1 MVATLP
7 GHTRTHLSCRSSPHP
22 RGAISR
28 AVTRRRLIRQYS
40 VQAQAA
46 VSPFAKPRQ
55 DKPAGDSWR
64 RHRARERQHAV
75 DVVPGRCRR
84 RPSSHPVPLL
94 YSTVTACTVYSSRRR
109 AAPTCICEGCSLQY
123 LRLHSAVKTASSC
136 DRPLAPFCRASATH
150 TRLSLEEPQ
159 HGEAQAQVRMRFHRV
174 REGAEDQ
181 GRNQG
186 KFPHPFHT
194 FSSIMSNRARL
205 HPAFP
210 TQETRQSGDVGRNR
224 EARDRK
230 GQRDHE

>member
-1 MVATLP
+1 MALCRPPPSAPACSRARGNFIFIFECRCLAQRWSRHFQV
-7 GHTRTHLSCRSSPHP
+7 THALISLCRSSPHP

-136 DRPLAPFCRASATH
+136 DRPLAPFCRA
-150 TRLSLEEPQ
+150 LSHPY
-159 HGEAQAQVRMRFHRV
+159 EAIA
-174 REGAEDQ
+174 
-181 GRNQG
+181 
-186 KFPHPFHT
+186 
-194 FSSIMSNRARL
+194 
-205 HPAFP
+205 
-210 TQETRQSGDVGRNR
+210 
-224 EARDRK
+224 
-230 GQRDHE
+230 